1 MIDLKDLNK
10 EQREAVESTEGPLLI
25 LAGAGSGKTRVLTY
39 RIANLIEKGVFP
51 GNILAITF
59 TNKAAAEM
67 KERIQGLVGEEARNM
82 WVSTF
87 HSTCVRIL
95 RQDIDK
101 IGYNKNF
108 VIYDTNDQEKLI
120 KECLKELNLDEK
132 LYVPKDIINK
142 IGSQK
147 DVLIDADTFY
157 RKNAND
163 FKTRKIA
170 EIYKL
175 YQKKLKDNN
184 ALDFDDIIMKTV
196 LLFKEHDDV
205 LKYYQRKFRYIM
217 VDEYQDTNKAQYEL
231 IKLMSSEH
239 KNLCVVG
246 DDDQCI
252 LKGMKITTPNGDSNI
267 EEIKEKDNVVCA
279 AGYGEAGIGVV
290 DKVMKKKYVGPV
302 IKVTTK
308 TGREIKATPNHIGF
322 AKINANPGVYYVYL
336 MYKRGVGFRIGQ
348 TQDVRSRKG
357 EIVSGLYVRLNQEHA
372 DKMWILKVCN
382 NKAEASYYEQFF
394 AFRYGIPTTVFETTG
409 RKMSMTQEYI
419 NKIFNEINTQEAASR
434 LMEDNMIFEEY
445 PHHICNAVIKGQSTR
460 RIVNI
465 CSFGGK
471 RYQGTNCCSHRI
483 ALITSGDELK
493 KSAQEN
499 DFPVR
504 DGQRDTWRIE
514 TERKD
519 YDEAVL
525 YAKKIAQIDND
536 LEIVKKARLTEEK
549 SFDYMHLHI

>member
-1 MIDLKDLNK
+1 
-10 EQREAVESTEGPLLI
+10 
-25 LAGAGSGKTRVLTY
+25 
-39 RIANLIEKGVFP
+39 
-51 GNILAITF
+51 
-59 TNKAAAEM
+59 
-67 KERIQGLVGEEARNM
+67 
-82 WVSTF
+82 
-87 HSTCVRIL
+87 
-95 RQDIDK
+95 
-101 IGYNKNF
+101 
-108 VIYDTNDQEKLI
+108 
-120 KECLKELNLDEK
+120 
-132 LYVPKDIINK
+132 
-142 IGSQK
+142 
-147 DVLIDADTFY
+147 
-157 RKNAND
+157 
-163 FKTRKIA
+163 
-170 EIYKL
+170 
-175 YQKKLKDNN
+175 
-184 ALDFDDIIMKTV
+184 
-196 LLFKEHDDV
+196 
-205 LKYYQRKFRYIM
+205 
-217 VDEYQDTNKAQYEL
+217 
-231 IKLMSSEH
+231 
-239 KNLCVVG
+239 
-246 DDDQCI
+246 
-252 LKGMKITTPNGDSNI
+252 MKITTPNGDSNI